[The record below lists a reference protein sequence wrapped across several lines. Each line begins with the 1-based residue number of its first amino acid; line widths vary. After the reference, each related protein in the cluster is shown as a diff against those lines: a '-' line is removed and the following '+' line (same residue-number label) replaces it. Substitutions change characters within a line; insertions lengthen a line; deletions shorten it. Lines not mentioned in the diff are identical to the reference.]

1 MKSLTVIVMIAL
13 TGCSG
18 GERVAKAPVAGSNIA
33 IPKFEWRVRT
43 EQELQ
48 EIHSLNGIELSAGQT
63 AEGLQGTD
71 PNGTVVIYTGVP
83 VHVDDSVACTLG
95 HEVMHI
101 ALGKY
106 HKEWK

>member
-1 MKSLTVIVMIAL
+1 MKNLTVMVMVAL
-13 TGCSG
+13 AGCSG
-18 GERVAKAPVAGSNIA
+18 GEGVANAPVDGSNIT
-33 IPKFEWRVRT
+33 IQQFEWRVRSK
-43 EQELQ
+43 QELQ
-48 EIHSLNGIELSAGQT
+48 EIHALNGIELRAGQV
-63 AEGLQGTD
+63 AVGLQGTD
-71 PNGTVVIYTGVP
+71 PNGAVVIYTGAP

>member
-1 MKSLTVIVMIAL
+1 MKNLSFMVMIAL

-18 GERVAKAPVAGSNIA
+18 GERVVNAPVDGSNIT
-33 IPKFEWRVRT
+33 IPQFEWRVRT
-43 EQELQ
+43 EQELR
-48 EIHSLNGIELSAGQT
+48 EIHSLNGIELSAGQV

-71 PNGTVVIYTGVP
+71 PNGTVVIYTGAP